1 MALPCK
7 IQVMFMV
14 LDSGHVYG
22 TPYSTAHAEPAKSAA
37 TPRPVILVLDGIM
50 RRIDESRGIDPRY
63 LAYFRGINPPHTFAA
78 DRVQKYTP
86 RSTCTFVYRRNLD
99 LR

>member
-1 MALPCK
+1 MLKGSLQISKGYCYIK
-7 IQVMFMV
+7 NIK
-14 LDSGHVYG
+14 LIL
-22 TPYSTAHAEPAKSAA
+22 YSTAHAEPAKSAA
-37 TPRPVILVLDGIM
+37 TPRPVILVLDGIT
-50 RRIDESRGIDPRY
+50 RRIDESRRIDPRY